1 MFENHNKLH
10 NLEKFISING
20 SIHYNLNQNEMKI
33 KLIKQS
39 HPISFKNYL
48 IFNNY
53 KIKIFKPPFDVF
65 WNYYDEGNTH

>member
-1 MFENHNKLH
+1 MKH

-33 KLIKQS
+33 KLVKQNY
-39 HPISFKNYL
+39 PISFKKYL

-65 WNYYDEGNTH
+65 WNYYDEGNTY